1 MSMQVHGTWYAVRG
15 IEHNR
20 IKHTSRQRNNKA
32 CPVITVTV
40 RDSTHLEFSYDSKN
54 GSEPR
59 QYNMTVRDSAVP
71 SVWTTE
77 KGETSI
83 FFATLTYLS

>member
-77 KGETSI
+77 KGETSV
-83 FFATLTYLS
+83 FFATLYLS